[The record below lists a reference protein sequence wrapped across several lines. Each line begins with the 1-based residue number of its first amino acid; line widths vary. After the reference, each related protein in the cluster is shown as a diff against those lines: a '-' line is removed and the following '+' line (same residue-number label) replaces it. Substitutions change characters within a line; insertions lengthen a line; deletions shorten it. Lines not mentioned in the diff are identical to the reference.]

1 MNVENLLDRVKAQMT
16 AHRFAHT
23 LGVADTAVS
32 LSERYGE
39 EKEKAYLAAI
49 LHDYCKFWEKDRMKQ
64 IIMQEDSIP
73 SDILDYDKELWHAP
87 VGAYVVQQEL
97 HIQDAAVLDAI
108 RFHTS
113 GRPGMSQ
120 LEKIL
125 WLADYIEPGRH
136 FPGVDEVREIAKR
149 DLTKALVK
157 ALGNTIVFL
166 VKQGKRIYPL
176 TLETYN
182 DLVRQIEQQER
193 SHEA

>member
-1 MNVENLLDRVKAQMT
+1 MKDEHLLEKVKAQMT
-16 AHRFAHT
+16 AHRFTHT

-32 LSERYGE
+32 MSERYGE
-39 EKEKAYLAAI
+39 DKERAYLAGI

-87 VGAYVVQQEL
+87 VGAHVVQQEL
-97 HIQDAAVLDAI
+97 QIQDAAVLNAI
-108 RFHTS
+108 RYHTS

-136 FPGVDEVREIAKR
+136 FPGVEEVREMAKQ
-149 DLTKALVK
+149 DLNKALVK
-157 ALGNTIVFL
+157 AMGNTIVFL

-182 DLVRQIEQQER
+182 DLVKQIEKQER

>member
-1 MNVENLLDRVKAQMT
+1 MNDANLLDKVKAQMT
-16 AHRFAHT
+16 AHRFTHT
-23 LGVADTAVS
+23 LGVADTAVL

-39 EKEKAYLAAI
+39 DKEKAYLAGI
-49 LHDYCKFWEKDRMKQ
+49 LHDYCKFWEKERMKE
-64 IIMQEDSIP
+64 IIVQADSI
-73 SDILDYDKELWHAP
+73 STDILDYDKELWHAP

-97 HIQDAAVLDAI
+97 NIQDTAVLDAI

-136 FPGVDEVREIAKR
+136 FPGVDEVRELAVQ
-149 DLTKALVK
+149 DLNKALVK
-157 ALGNTIVFL
+157 AMGNTIIFL

-182 DLVRQIEQQER
+182 DLVRQIEKQER
-193 SHEA
+193 SHGA